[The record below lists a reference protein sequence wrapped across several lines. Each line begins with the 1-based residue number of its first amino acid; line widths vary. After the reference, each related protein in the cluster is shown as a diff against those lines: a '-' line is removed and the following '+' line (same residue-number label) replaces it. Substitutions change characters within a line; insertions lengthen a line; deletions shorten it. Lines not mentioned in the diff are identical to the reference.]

1 LLVFDIEIVIV
12 VVVVDKARKVVK
24 IVGRRPDE
32 SDCGIGRIFAIWVVG
47 DVCWKSIALSDCRV
61 SLSVGTGLL
70 AKRAV
75 SSKVLSAAK
84 VTLEDFLERRWDVG
98 E

>member
-1 LLVFDIEIVIV
+1 LLVFDIEIV
-12 VVVVDKARKVVK
+12 DKVRKVVK
-24 IVGRRPDE
+24 VVSRRPDE

-75 SSKVLSAAK
+75 SSKVLLAAK

>member
-1 LLVFDIEIVIV
+1 LLVFGIEIVI

-24 IVGRRPDE
+24 VVGRRPDE
-32 SDCGIGRIFAIWVVG
+32 
-47 DVCWKSIALSDCRV
+47 SDCRV

-75 SSKVLSAAK
+75 SSKVLLAAK

>member
-1 LLVFDIEIVIV
+1 MLVFDIEIVIV
-12 VVVVDKARKVVK
+12 IVVVDKARKVVK
-24 IVGRRPDE
+24 VVGRRPDE
-32 SDCGIGRIFAIWVVG
+32 SDCSKSRIFSVRVVG

-61 SLSVGTGLL
+61 SLSVGNGLL

-75 SSKVLSAAK
+75 SSKVLLAAK